1 MDSKTRAID
10 VFPIVVMGALFV
22 LVDLIAFWVTG
33 PFEAAGEVAYV
44 GSPSSPINLLFFFA
58 VLIVFTAVILIIAK
72 YGKTRI
78 IQAIF
83 LGSTGL
89 LGIYVFFPLLDP
101 LFYPSLGNTPGL
113 GGGLF
118 SPLLGFTPDLASEL
132 SLIIAVVIMASIV
145 ALLIKYPEWYIVDA
159 SGIITAIGAVAMLGI
174 SLTILIVLLLL
185 IGMAVYDAISVYKT
199 KHMIDLADT
208 LVDLKLPILFVI
220 PKSREYSLVK
230 ETKGLKEKLKE
241 GGKRDAFFMG
251 VGDIVIPG
259 ILAAAAFHNI
269 QPTVAQPQLGL
280 LIGLAVIIGTLVGFA
295 FLMVFV
301 LKGKPQAGLPFLCP
315 GAILGYVIASLILT
329 HGLAALSLTF

>member
-1 MDSKTRAID
+1 MDAKTRAID

-22 LVDLIAFWVTG
+22 FVDLIAFWVTG
-33 PFEAAGEVAYV
+33 PFQAAGEVAYV
-44 GSPSSPINLLFFFA
+44 GSPSSPINLLFFFV
-58 VLIVFTAVILIIAK
+58 VLVVFTAIILLIAK
-72 YGKTRI
+72 YGKTRL

-89 LGIYVFFPLLDP
+89 LGIYVFYP
-101 LFYPSLGNTPGL
+101 LFYPLLTPSLGQTLAL
-113 GGGLF
+113 GSNLF
-118 SPLLGFTPDLASEL
+118 VPILGYAPDLAWEL
-132 SLIIAVVIMASIV
+132 SLLLAVAIMASIV
-145 ALLIKYPEWYIVDA
+145 ALLVKYPEWYIVDA

-269 QPTVAQPQLGL
+269 QPTISQPNLGFL
-280 LIGLAVIIGTLVGFA
+280 VGLSVIIGTLVGFA

>member
-1 MDSKTRAID
+1 MDAKTRAID

-44 GSPSSPINLLFFFA
+44 GSPSSPANLLFFFV

-89 LGIYVFFPLLDP
+89 LGIYVF
-101 LFYPSLGNTPGL
+101 Y
-113 GGGLF
+113 
-118 SPLLGFTPDLASEL
+118 PLLGYIPGVTSDI
-132 SLIIAVVIMASIV
+132 SLIASFAIMASIV
-145 ALLIKYPEWYIVDA
+145 ALLIKYPEWYVVDA

-185 IGMAVYDAISVYKT
+185 IGMALYDAISVYKT

-269 QPTVAQPQLGL
+269 QPTVSQPQLNL

-315 GAILGYVIASLILT
+315 GAILGYVMASLILT